1 MKRRSIGLLGGAF
14 GIVPIQLAACEEVQA
29 LPLRALRVYLVLLS
43 RYNAKRDGWSWG
55 MAALARD
62 TGIARDHIPEA
73 VKRLEAG
80 GLVEVTRGAGQ
91 TASHYRLTIPASVEL
106 QGEGA
111 KSVPTL
117 DEGGGQI
124 GPHPTVGRGLNRS
137 PQRGPNRSPPS
148 HEAVPRE
155 GAKSV
160 PREGAESVPPLHRD
174 YTEGTEDPPYPH
186 NEQNRAEPSDPP
198 SPPASRGEQKGSPSG
213 FELPERMRGGKL
225 PPGSRFARPTA
236 RAHAQ
241 VTAPVLPAELPTASR
256 GDLVRQLARD
266 IGVRPREARRMLERE
281 EAVAASPA
289 PPPPLELD
297 PAVLEEMRTM
307 GWLTPEQ
314 EAAASRRTA

>member
-1 MKRRSIGLLGGAF
+1 MRRRSIGLLGGAF
-14 GIVPIQLAACEEVQA
+14 GVVPVQLAACEEVQA

-124 GPHPTVGRGLNRS
+124 GPHPPGGRGLNRS

-160 PREGAESVPPLHRD
+160 PPLHRD

-186 NEQNRAEPSDPP
+186 SEQNRAERSDPP

-213 FELPERMRGGKL
+213 FELPERMRGAKL

-236 RAHAQ
+236 PAPAQ

-281 EAVAASPA
+281 DAIAASPA
-289 PPPPLELD
+289 PPPPLQVDAAALDELR
-297 PAVLEEMRTM
+297 AL

>member
-1 MKRRSIGLLGGAF
+1 MKRRSISLLGGAF
-14 GIVPIQLAACEEVQA
+14 GVVPVQLAACDEVQA

-73 VKRLEAG
+73 VKRLEAA
-80 GLVEVTRGAGQ
+80 GLVEVTRGVGLV
-91 TASHYRLTIPASVEL
+91 ASHYRLTIPASVEL

-111 KSVPTL
+111 KSVPTPE
-117 DEGGGQI
+117 EGGGQI
-124 GPHPTVGRGLNRS
+124 GPHPHGG
-137 PQRGPNRSPPS
+137 RGPNQSPRWGLNQSPS
-148 HEAVPRE
+148 STEPVPRV

-160 PREGAESVPPLHRD
+160 PTVGAESVPPLHRD
-174 YTEGTEDPPYPH
+174 HTEGTEDPPYPH
-186 NEQNRAEPSDPP
+186 SEREEVNPP
-198 SPPASRGEQKGSPSG
+198 SPPASRGEQKGSPSR
-213 FELPERMRGGKL
+213 FELPERMRGAKL
-225 PPGSRFARPTA
+225 PPGSRFARPMA
-236 RAHAQ
+236 PAQ
-241 VTAPVLPAELPTASR
+241 VAAPGMALPAELPEASR

-281 EAVAASPA
+281 EAIAASPA
-289 PPPPLELD
+289 PPPPLQVD
-297 PAVLEEMRTM
+297 AAALEELRAL

>member
-1 MKRRSIGLLGGAF
+1 MRRRSIGLLGGAF
-14 GIVPIQLAACEEVQA
+14 GVVPVQLAACEEVQA

-124 GPHPTVGRGLNRS
+124 GPHPPGGRGLNRS
-137 PQRGPNRSPPS
+137 PRWGLNRSPPS
-148 HEAVPRE
+148 HETVPRE

-160 PREGAESVPPLHRD
+160 PTVGAKSVPSLHRD

-186 NEQNRAEPSDPP
+186 SEQHRAEPSDPP
-198 SPPASRGEQKGSPSG
+198 SPPASRGEQKESPSG
-213 FELPERMRGGKL
+213 FELPERMRGAKL

-236 RAHAQ
+236 PAPAQ

-281 EAVAASPA
+281 EAVAASSA
-289 PPPPLELD
+289 PPPPLEVQADHL
-297 PAVLEEMRTM
+297 AELRAL

>member
-14 GIVPIQLAACEEVQA
+14 GVVPVQLAACEEVQA

-124 GPHPTVGRGLNRS
+124 GPHPPGGRGLNRS
-137 PQRGPNRSPPS
+137 PQRGPNRSPLS

-160 PREGAESVPPLHRD
+160 PREGTESVPPLHRD

-198 SPPASRGEQKGSPSG
+198 SPPASRGEQKGSPLG
-213 FELPERMRGGKL
+213 FELPERMRGAKL

-236 RAHAQ
+236 PAPAQ
-241 VTAPVLPAELPTASR
+241 VAAPVLAAELPSASR

-281 EAVAASPA
+281 DAIAASPA
-289 PPPPLELD
+289 PPPPLQVDAAALDELR
-297 PAVLEEMRTM
+297 AL